1 MSNNTTKCGFC
12 NEQLRKWRRWRDK
25 NHNGPLANGIF
36 LFANDFFLPWPNILD
51 WWVSSSSCKPDQ
63 PIAKKILLISA
74 KNLSLTACEIK
85 TPPQKAE
92 SAPTMRLSPECS
104 GGPCYRTPALK
115 HHPGPDKSG
124 GGRPRGTMPPSPP
137 GRDQMGSNSSFLL
150 LISMIILSCHMAYVF
165 FS

>member
-1 MSNNTTKCGFC
+1 MSNNTTKRGFC
-12 NEQLRKWRRWRDK
+12 NEQLHKWRRWRDK

-36 LFANDFFLPWPNILD
+36 LFANDFFLPWPNVLD
-51 WWVSSSSCKPDQ
+51 WWVSSSSCKPDK

-92 SAPTMRLSPECS
+92 SAPAVRLSPECS
-104 GGPCYRTPALK
+104 GGPCYRTPAPK
-115 HHPGPDKSG
+115 HHPRPDKSG
-124 GGRPRGTMPPSPP
+124 GGRPRGIMPPSPP

-150 LISMIILSCHMAYVF
+150 LISMIIPSCHMAYVF